1 VCAVIASP
9 NHATT
14 ARILTIS
21 GVVAIAAGL
30 VLGLVVEPLLFV
42 IALVGVMDLV
52 VARVIG
58 SGRLGRAS
66 VASAAGGEESADPAA
81 DPSYN
86 PYARED

>member
-1 VCAVIASP
+1 VGAAASYEK
-9 NHATT
+9 T

-21 GVVAIAAGL
+21 GVVTIAAGV

-52 VARVIG
+52 IARVIG
-58 SGRLGRAS
+58 GGRLGRAS
-66 VASAAGGEESADPAA
+66 VGPAAGDEPVDPAA
-81 DPSYN
+81 DPSHN